1 MYPQAFY
8 SAYKVFSEVG
18 EVITFSSTPEGLR
31 ISGSS
36 EIAEAEVILTLEG
49 GGFSSI
55 ATVVGIWRGPRIL

>member
-31 ISGSS
+31 ISRSS

-49 GGFSSI
+49 GASR
-55 ATVVGIWRGPRIL
+55 A